1 MKKGYTL
8 IEVLAVIALI
18 AIILLIAVPNINNL
32 ISNQKNNAM
41 LIDAKSIIRQIQ
53 YENKSFS
60 SSTLASLELT
70 GIDFDNYDSVE
81 SYAYIRNNSI
91 YLNLVGTNKF
101 AGMYL
106 CGVESSTQESNV
118 TDTPCDEVHDPAI
131 ILELNGGTMPTV
143 LEAYYP
149 AHSVITIPDPVK
161 NGYIFVRWEV
171 IDGDGVLNGNELTV
185 GEGDTTLYA
194 VYQKTISLLVDLN
207 GGTST
212 QSFEDSYVTGTLIN
226 LVSPRKAGRVFT
238 GWELISGNSVL
249 SGSTLTAGTEDTE
262 IRATYTNCTAGTYND
277 GTSDSCVTCSDG
289 TYSSVGAASCTVCSG
304 GTYSSATK
312 DSCITCAAGTYSGIG
327 SSSCTTCPEG
337 TYSDAG
343 ASGCSSCPGG
353 TSGGGAGVTSCS
365 ITCGAGT
372 YLAAGSSSCSTC
384 PAGKYC
390 LGGTFN
396 YNENDNQ
403 GITGNCNAGTYSTG
417 GASVETC
424 TACAQGSYSDSG
436 SSSCIA
442 CQNGTTTSGT
452 GQSSC
457 NAYCSNSS
465 DVITWATATW
475 SANTVSNLCKISSC
489 NAGHILSDNACINSA
504 YAAYSC
510 SNTSSGSAPYSM
522 TYTGKCA
529 VSGNEIDWEVKF
541 LTSGNLTF
549 AANLNID
556 AFLVG
561 GGGSGGS
568 NNGGGGGGG
577 YTKTVKNISVGKN
590 TVYAITVGGGG
601 AKSTAFGYTANAGA
615 NGGSSQGNGGAGGSG
630 GGGGGQFGNSTTG
643 GAGGSNGGNG
653 GGSKG
658 SGGAGQGSAGTR
670 AFGESSRELYAGGGG
685 GGASYGA
692 GGAGGSGGGGRGGS
706 YGGGYGAS
714 AGTANTGGGGGGGKA
729 ENGGGASGGSG
740 IVIIRA
746 TTTYTTPTFLS
757 QKLNSGTVSTAYTS
771 NSFIGVKGGSGS
783 YTYTIK
789 SGAPSG
795 ATINS
800 SNRTISLPSTTNAG
814 RYYIV
819 VTATNSST
827 GAKLDATMTIDINLV
842 TNPLYSYSCANK
854 TVGSSPYV
862 MTYTGNCTME
872 GDATNWKVKFLT
884 SGSLK
889 FNSSISIDAFLVGGG
904 GSGGSNNGGGGGGG
918 YTATYRSFTA
928 EKDVTYPI
936 TIGGSGASTTAF
948 GRTVSAGLN
957 GESGQGKGGNG
968 GSGGGGGGAYGNST
982 VGGAGGSNGGNGSSG
997 GNGVG
1002 GAGQSVSTR
1011 EFGESSGTLYAGG
1024 GGGGASYGAG
1034 GSGGSGGGGRG
1045 GSYGGNYGASAG
1057 TANTGGGGGGGGAEG
1072 ASGGSG
1078 GSGIVVVRNY
1088 R

>member
-1 MKKGYTL
+1 MKKGFTL
-8 IEVLAVIALI
+8 VELLAVIVIL
-18 AIILLIAVPNINNL
+18 AIVLVIAVPNINN
-32 ISNQKNNAM
+32 IVRKQKGNAM
-41 LIDAKSIIRQIQ
+41 LIDAKTIIRQIQ
-53 YENKSFS
+53 YENKNFS
-60 SSTLASLELT
+60 TTTLANLELE
-70 GIDFDNYDSVE
+70 GIDFNNYDSVG
-81 SYAYIRNNSI
+81 SYAYIRENSI
-91 YLNLVGTNKF
+91 HLNLVGTNKF
-101 AGMYL
+101 EGMYI
-106 CGVESSTQESNV
+106 CNVNESTVEVSST
-118 TDTPCDEVHDPAI
+118 TTPCDEVHDPAI

-149 AHSVITIPDPVK
+149 AHSVITIPNPVK

-194 VYQKTISLLVDLN
+194 VYQKAINLLVDLD
-207 GGTST
+207 GGISSQEFDTT
-212 QSFEDSYVTGTLIN
+212 YITGTTITLT
-226 LVSPRKAGRVFT
+226 SPRKAGREFT
-238 GWELISGNSVL
+238 GWQIISGNSIL
-249 SGSTLTAGTEDTE
+249 SVNTLTAGTSDTE

-304 GTYSSATK
+304 GTYSSSTK
-312 DSCITCAAGTYSGIG
+312 DSCITCGAGTYSGIG

-343 ASGCSSCPGG
+343 ASGCNSCPGG
-353 TSGGGAGVTSCS
+353 TSGGGSGVTSCS
-365 ITCGAGT
+365 IKCGAGT

-396 YNENDNQ
+396 YDEDDDQ

-442 CQNGTTTSGT
+442 CQNGTTTSST

-457 NAYCSNSS
+457 NASCSNSS

-475 SANTVSNLCKISSC
+475 SANSVSNLCTISSC

-577 YTKTVKNISVGKN
+577 YT
-590 TVYAITVGGGG
+590 
-601 AKSTAFGYTANAGA
+601 
-615 NGGSSQGNGGAGGSG
+615 
-630 GGGGGQFGNSTTG
+630 
-643 GAGGSNGGNG
+643 
-653 GGSKG
+653 
-658 SGGAGQGSAGTR
+658 
-670 AFGESSRELYAGGGG
+670 
-685 GGASYGA
+685 
-692 GGAGGSGGGGRGGS
+692 
-706 YGGGYGAS
+706 
-714 AGTANTGGGGGGGKA
+714 
-729 ENGGGASGGSG
+729 
-740 IVIIRA
+740 
-746 TTTYTTPTFLS
+746 
-757 QKLNSGTVSTAYTS
+757 
-771 NSFIGVKGGSGS
+771 
-783 YTYTIK
+783 
-789 SGAPSG
+789 
-795 ATINS
+795 
-800 SNRTISLPSTTNAG
+800 
-814 RYYIV
+814 
-819 VTATNSST
+819 
-827 GAKLDATMTIDINLV
+827 
-842 TNPLYSYSCANK
+842 
-854 TVGSSPYV
+854 
-862 MTYTGNCTME
+862 
-872 GDATNWKVKFLT
+872 
-884 SGSLK
+884 
-889 FNSSISIDAFLVGGG
+889 
-904 GSGGSNNGGGGGGG
+904 
-918 YTATYRSFTA
+918 ATYRSFTA

-957 GESGQGKGGNG
+957 GESGQGKGGNS
-968 GSGGGGGGAYGNST
+968 GSGGGGGGAYANST

-1078 GSGIVVVRNY
+1078 GSGIVVIRNY